1 MANDKPSKILAS
13 TKGPGVSYLNL
24 FNPLSAVMGGGD
36 RYPEFMAKMFP
47 GKPTAA
53 WLVSKVG
60 AVGFLAAILAGGIR
74 LAQHVDTVDKIS
86 EEDNPAK
93 KLKSQISTTFAVPLN
108 AKTAAL
114 DGPKQ
119 SLEFPS
125 ITDTTANVRNAGLP
139 LAVALLI
146 AGASWDMADKWADK
160 KRNDLM
166 TKAIAGKSN
175 TARRLMKLRARIARG
190 LADEKEVNSTLA
202 SIGNDENYVKTA
214 SSNDEYPVARPI
226 ITSALLI
233 LAGLGVMTAIG
244 SYKYSKASNINNL
257 RYNAIK
263 RGLKDYARNKSYASP
278 VSIIPQD
285 ADQYFKDMYAEDGQ
299 KTRAPRDEEDAA
311 QPNTQIKVTL

>member
-13 TKGPGVSYLNL
+13 TKGPGVSYWNL
-24 FNPLSAVMGGGD
+24 FNPLSAMMGGGD

-53 WLVSKVG
+53 WLVSKIG
-60 AVGFLAAILAGGIR
+60 AVGFLAAVLAGGAR
-74 LAQHVDTVDKIS
+74 MLQHADTVDKIS

-119 SLEFPS
+119 SLEFPAV
-125 ITDTTANVRNAGLP
+125 TNPWANARNVGLP
-139 LAVALLI
+139 MAAMLLA
-146 AGASWDMADKWADK
+146 AGFSWDRADKYADK
-160 KRNDLM
+160 ERNELM

-175 TARRLMKLRARIARG
+175 TIRRLMKLRARIARG

-202 SIGNDENYVKTA
+202 SIGNEENYVKTA
-214 SSNDEYPVARPI
+214 ASNDEYPVARPV

-233 LAGLGVMTAIG
+233 LAGLGVMTSIG

-285 ADQYFKDMYAEDGQ
+285 ADQYFKDMYADEDKP
-299 KTRAPRDEEDAA
+299 KTPRGAEDAD
-311 QPNTQIKVTL
+311 QPNNQIKVTL